1 MKILDQKIK
10 IKQNLLYSL
19 RRYPVWW
26 VILIIT
32 MVFDYLAT
40 TVFVD
45 RFGTGA
51 EANIIT
57 RMLMESIT
65 PSIGNFLGKVLQLIS
80 VVCLVGLSRKVGN
93 FFMLFVILLNC
104 WAIVINSIN
113 W

>member
-10 IKQNLLYSL
+10 IKENLLYSL
-19 RRYPVWW
+19 QRYPVWW
-26 VILIIT
+26 LILIIT
-32 MVFDYLAT
+32 MVFDYLST
-40 TVFVD
+40 TAFVA

-51 EANIIT
+51 EANVVT
-57 RMLMESIT
+57 RLLMEAIT

-104 WAIVINSIN
+104 WAIVINSIT